1 MHLPFSIEKI
11 LAITTISIAFA
22 ICIIGGISVSI
33 TNHNRV
39 ILGVQ
44 SEGQSLAGMSETEAR
59 QFFLAKARTKMKKTA
74 LIVTNGPQHW
84 DIQAADIDLTPS
96 VEQAVREAYDTGRN
110 GSPLTNTLTQMR
122 IALFGK
128 DVRLTATYSDD
139 KLRSK
144 LSAITA
150 SLARAPKNASLTL
163 SPKGNIEHHMAL
175 TGRQADTS
183 ALYDTVAPKLSALAL
198 TVRTEIPVEETD
210 PVITDDALASIDG
223 VLASYHTQYTP
234 GNRGH
239 NITLAAG
246 KLNGTLVKPNDIFSF
261 NDTVGLRTAAAGY
274 KVAGVILDGQLA
286 DGIGGGVC
294 QVSSTLYNAILLAG
308 LTPTARTSHALP
320 SAYCPP
326 GLDATVADG
335 QIDLQFRNQLA
346 HSVYLLTNADG
357 HTLTVYILGTRADLG
372 GKTIRLESTG
382 SRLHPSVYRLY
393 LAGGQVIEREFLHT
407 DSYAS

>member
-84 DIQAADIDLTPS
+84 DIQAADINLTPS

-198 TVRTEIPVEETD
+198 TVRTEIPVEETE

>member
-11 LAITTISIAFA
+11 LAVTTISIAFA

-44 SEGQSLAGMSETEAR
+44 SEGQTLAGMSETEVR

-139 KLRSK
+139 KLQSK

-150 SLARAPKNASLTL
+150 FLARAPKNASLTL
-163 SPKGNIEHHMAL
+163 SPRGNIEHHMAL

-198 TVRTEIPVEETD
+198 TVRTEIPVEETE

-246 KLNGTLVKPNDIFSF
+246 KLNGTLVKPNGIFSF

-346 HSVYLLTNADG
+346 HSIYLLTNADE
-357 HTLTVYILGTRADLG
+357 HTLTVYVLGTQADLG

-382 SRLHPSVYRLY
+382 SRFHPSVYRLY

>member
-11 LAITTISIAFA
+11 LAVTTISIAFA

-44 SEGQSLAGMSETEAR
+44 SEGQTLAGMSETEVR

-139 KLRSK
+139 KLQSK

-150 SLARAPKNASLTL
+150 FLARAPKNASLTL

-198 TVRTEIPVEETD
+198 TVRTEIPVEETE

-346 HSVYLLTNADG
+346 HSIYLLTNADG

-407 DSYAS
+407 DSYTS

>member
-22 ICIIGGISVSI
+22 ICIIGGISVSL
-33 TNHNRV
+33 TTHNRV

-139 KLRSK
+139 KLQSK

>member
-183 ALYDTVAPKLSALAL
+183 ALYNTVAPKLSALAL
-198 TVRTEIPVEETD
+198 TVRTEIPVEETE

>member
-11 LAITTISIAFA
+11 LAVTTISIAFA

-44 SEGQSLAGMSETEAR
+44 SEGQTLAGMSETEVR

-139 KLRSK
+139 KLQSK

-150 SLARAPKNASLTL
+150 FLARAPKNASLTL

-198 TVRTEIPVEETD
+198 TVRTEIPVEETE

-246 KLNGTLVKPNDIFSF
+246 KLNGTLVKPNGIFSF

-346 HSVYLLTNADG
+346 HSIYLLTNADE
-357 HTLTVYILGTRADLG
+357 HTLTVYVLGTQADLG

-382 SRLHPSVYRLY
+382 SRSHPSVYRLY

>member
-22 ICIIGGISVSI
+22 VCIIGGISVSI

-59 QFFLAKARTKMKKTA
+59 QFFLAKAHTKMKKTA

-139 KLRSK
+139 KLQSK

-198 TVRTEIPVEETD
+198 TVRTEIPVEETE

-346 HSVYLLTNADG
+346 HSIYLLTNADG

-393 LAGGQVIEREFLHT
+393 LSGGQVIEREFLHT

>member
-22 ICIIGGISVSI
+22 TCIIGGISVSI

-128 DVRLTATYSDD
+128 DIRLTATYSDD

-198 TVRTEIPVEETD
+198 TVRTEIPVEETE

>member
-139 KLRSK
+139 KLQSK

>member
-139 KLRSK
+139 KLQSK

-198 TVRTEIPVEETD
+198 TVRTEIPVEETE

-223 VLASYHTQYTP
+223 VLASYYTQYTP

-407 DSYAS
+407 DSYTS

>member
-1 MHLPFSIEKI
+1 
-11 LAITTISIAFA
+11 
-22 ICIIGGISVSI
+22 
-33 TNHNRV
+33 
-39 ILGVQ
+39 
-44 SEGQSLAGMSETEAR
+44 
-59 QFFLAKARTKMKKTA
+59 
-74 LIVTNGPQHW
+74 
-84 DIQAADIDLTPS
+84 
-96 VEQAVREAYDTGRN
+96 
-110 GSPLTNTLTQMR
+110 
-122 IALFGK
+122 
-128 DVRLTATYSDD
+128 
-139 KLRSK
+139 
-144 LSAITA
+144 
-150 SLARAPKNASLTL
+150 
-163 SPKGNIEHHMAL
+163 
-175 TGRQADTS
+175 
-183 ALYDTVAPKLSALAL
+183 
-198 TVRTEIPVEETD
+198 
-210 PVITDDALASIDG
+210 
-223 VLASYHTQYTP
+223 
-234 GNRGH
+234 
-239 NITLAAG
+239 
-246 KLNGTLVKPNDIFSF
+246 GTLVKPNDIFSF

-294 QVSSTLYNAILLAG
+294 QVSSTLYNAVLLAG

-372 GKTIRLESTG
+372 GKTIRLVSNG

>member
-1 MHLPFSIEKI
+1 MRLPFSTEKI
-11 LAITTISIAFA
+11 LAVTAVSIAFVT
-22 ICIIGGISVSI
+22 CVIGGISVSI
-33 TNHNRV
+33 TNHDRV
-39 ILGVQ
+39 ILGIQ
-44 SEGQSLAGMSETEAR
+44 SEGKTLTGMSETEIR
-59 QFFLAKARTKMKKTA
+59 QFFLEKARAKMKKPA
-74 LIVTNGPQHW
+74 LVVTSGSQRW
-84 DIQAADIDLTPS
+84 DIQATDIELTPN
-96 VEQAVREAYDTGRN
+96 VEQAVQDAYGTGRG
-110 GSPLTNTLTQMR
+110 GSLLTNTLTQMR
-122 IALFGK
+122 IALVGK
-128 DVRLTATYSDD
+128 DVRLTATYNDD
-139 KLRSK
+139 KLQAK
-144 LSAITA
+144 LVAIAT
-150 SLARAPKNASLTL
+150 SLSRTPKNASLTL
-163 SPKGNIEHHMAL
+163 SPRGNVERHAAL
-175 TGRQADTS
+175 TGRQADATT
-183 ALYDTVAPKLSALAL
+183 LHDTVAPKLSALAL
-198 TVRTEIPVEETD
+198 TVRTEIPVEETE
-210 PVITDDALASIDG
+210 PVITDDTLASIDG
-223 VLASYHTQYTP
+223 VLASYQTKYSP

-239 NITLAAG
+239 NIALAAG
-246 KLNGTLVKPNDIFSF
+246 KLNGSLVKPNGIFSF
-261 NDTVGLRTAAAGY
+261 NDTVGLRTATAGY

-294 QVSSTLYNAILLAG
+294 QVSSTLYNAVLLAG

>member
-198 TVRTEIPVEETD
+198 TVRTEIPVEETE

-346 HSVYLLTNADG
+346 HSIYLLTNADG

-407 DSYAS
+407 DSYTS

>member
-22 ICIIGGISVSI
+22 TCIIGGISVSI

-128 DVRLTATYSDD
+128 DIRLTATYSDD

-198 TVRTEIPVEETD
+198 TVRTEIPVEETE

-246 KLNGTLVKPNDIFSF
+246 KLNGTLVKPNDILSF

>member
-11 LAITTISIAFA
+11 LAVTTISIAFA

-44 SEGQSLAGMSETEAR
+44 SEGQTLAGMSETEVR

-84 DIQAADIDLTPS
+84 DIQADDIDLTPS

-139 KLRSK
+139 KLQSK

-150 SLARAPKNASLTL
+150 FLARAPKNASLTL

-198 TVRTEIPVEETD
+198 TVHTEIPVEETE

-246 KLNGTLVKPNDIFSF
+246 KLNGTLVKPNGIFSF

-346 HSVYLLTNADG
+346 HSIYLITNADG
-357 HTLTVYILGTRADLG
+357 HTLTVYILGTQADLG

-382 SRLHPSVYRLY
+382 SRFHPSVYRLY

>member
-84 DIQAADIDLTPS
+84 DIQAADINLTPS

-139 KLRSK
+139 KLQSK

-198 TVRTEIPVEETD
+198 TVRTEIPVEETE

>member
-84 DIQAADIDLTPS
+84 NIQAADIDLTPS

-198 TVRTEIPVEETD
+198 TVRTEIPVEETE

-246 KLNGTLVKPNDIFSF
+246 KLDGTLVKPNDIFSF

>member
-11 LAITTISIAFA
+11 LAVTTISIAFA

-44 SEGQSLAGMSETEAR
+44 SEGQTLAGMSETEVR

-139 KLRSK
+139 KLQSK

-150 SLARAPKNASLTL
+150 FLARAPKNASLTL
-163 SPKGNIEHHMAL
+163 SPTGNIEHHMAL

-198 TVRTEIPVEETD
+198 TVRTEIPVEETE

-246 KLNGTLVKPNDIFSF
+246 KLNGTLVKPNGIFSF

-346 HSVYLLTNADG
+346 HSIYLLTNADE
-357 HTLTVYILGTRADLG
+357 HTLTVYVLGTQADLG

-382 SRLHPSVYRLY
+382 SRFHPSVYRLY

>member
-1 MHLPFSIEKI
+1 MRLPFSTEKI
-11 LAITTISIAFA
+11 LAVTAVSIAFVT
-22 ICIIGGISVSI
+22 CVIGGISVSI
-33 TNHNRV
+33 TNHDRV
-39 ILGVQ
+39 ILGIQ
-44 SEGQSLAGMSETEAR
+44 SEGKTLTGMSETEIR
-59 QFFLAKARTKMKKTA
+59 QFFLEKARAKMKKPA
-74 LIVTNGPQHW
+74 LVVTSGSQRW
-84 DIQAADIDLTPS
+84 DIQATDIELTPN
-96 VEQAVREAYDTGRN
+96 VEQAVQDAYGTGRG
-110 GSPLTNTLTQMR
+110 GSLLTNTLTQMR
-122 IALFGK
+122 IALVGK
-128 DVRLTATYSDD
+128 DVRLTATYNDD
-139 KLRSK
+139 KLQAK
-144 LSAITA
+144 LVAIAT
-150 SLARAPKNASLTL
+150 SLSRTPKNASLTL
-163 SPKGNIEHHMAL
+163 SPRGNVERHAAL
-175 TGRQADTS
+175 TGRQADATT
-183 ALYDTVAPKLSALAL
+183 LHDTVAPKLSALAL
-198 TVRTEIPVEETD
+198 TVRTEIPVEETE
-210 PVITDDALASIDG
+210 PVITDDTLASIDG
-223 VLASYHTQYTP
+223 VLASYQTKYSP

-239 NITLAAG
+239 NIALAAG
-246 KLNGTLVKPNDIFSF
+246 KLNGSLVKPNGIFSF
-261 NDTVGLRTAAAGY
+261 NDTVGLRTATAGY

-372 GKTIRLESTG
+372 GKTIRLVSNG

-407 DSYAS
+407 DNYAS

>member
-198 TVRTEIPVEETD
+198 TVRTEIPVEETE

-346 HSVYLLTNADG
+346 HSIYLLTNADG

>member
-1 MHLPFSIEKI
+1 MRLPFSTEKI
-11 LAITTISIAFA
+11 LAVTAVSIAFVT
-22 ICIIGGISVSI
+22 CVIGGISVSI
-33 TNHNRV
+33 TNHDRV
-39 ILGVQ
+39 ILGIQ
-44 SEGQSLAGMSETEAR
+44 SEGKTLTGMSETEIR
-59 QFFLAKARTKMKKTA
+59 QFFLEKARAKMKKPA
-74 LIVTNGPQHW
+74 LVVTSGSQHW
-84 DIQAADIDLTPS
+84 DIQATDIELTPN
-96 VEQAVREAYDTGRN
+96 VEQAVQDAYGTGRG
-110 GSPLTNTLTQMR
+110 GSLLTNTLTQMR
-122 IALFGK
+122 IALVGK
-128 DVRLTATYSDD
+128 DVRLTATYNDD
-139 KLRSK
+139 KLQAK
-144 LSAITA
+144 LVAIAT
-150 SLARAPKNASLTL
+150 SLSRTPKNASLTL
-163 SPKGNIEHHMAL
+163 SPRGNVERHAAL
-175 TGRQADTS
+175 TGRQADATT
-183 ALYDTVAPKLSALAL
+183 LHDTVAPKLSALAL
-198 TVRTEIPVEETD
+198 TVRTEVPVEETE
-210 PVITDDALASIDG
+210 PVITDDTLASIDG
-223 VLASYHTQYTP
+223 VLASYQTKYSP

-239 NITLAAG
+239 NIALAAG
-246 KLNGTLVKPNDIFSF
+246 KLNGSLVKPNGIFSF

-294 QVSSTLYNAILLAG
+294 QVSSTLYNAVLLAG

-372 GKTIRLESTG
+372 GKTIRLVSNG

>member
-11 LAITTISIAFA
+11 LAVTTISIAFA

-44 SEGQSLAGMSETEAR
+44 SEGQTLAGMSETEVR

-139 KLRSK
+139 KLQSK

-150 SLARAPKNASLTL
+150 FLARAPKNASLTL

-198 TVRTEIPVEETD
+198 TVRTEIPVEETE

-234 GNRGH
+234 GNCGH

-246 KLNGTLVKPNDIFSF
+246 KLNGTLVKPNGIFSF

-346 HSVYLLTNADG
+346 HSIYLLTNADE
-357 HTLTVYILGTRADLG
+357 HTLTVYVLGTQADLG

-382 SRLHPSVYRLY
+382 SRSHPSVYRLY

>member
-84 DIQAADIDLTPS
+84 AIQAADIDLTPS

-139 KLRSK
+139 KLQSK

-198 TVRTEIPVEETD
+198 TVRTEIPVEETE

>member
-74 LIVTNGPQHW
+74 LTVTNGPQHW

-139 KLRSK
+139 KLQSK

-198 TVRTEIPVEETD
+198 TVRTEIPVEETE

-246 KLNGTLVKPNDIFSF
+246 KLNGTLVKPNGIFSF

>member
-11 LAITTISIAFA
+11 LAVTTISIAFA

-44 SEGQSLAGMSETEAR
+44 SEGQTLAGMSETEVR

-139 KLRSK
+139 KLQSK

-150 SLARAPKNASLTL
+150 FLARAPKNASLTL
-163 SPKGNIEHHMAL
+163 SPTGNIEHHMAL

-198 TVRTEIPVEETD
+198 TVRTEIPVEETE

-246 KLNGTLVKPNDIFSF
+246 KLNGTLVKPNGIFSF

-346 HSVYLLTNADG
+346 HNVYLLASADG
-357 HTLTVYILGTRADLG
+357 HTLTVYILGTQADLG
-372 GKTIRLESTG
+372 GKTIRLESDG

>member
-1 MHLPFSIEKI
+1 MYLPFSIEKI

-198 TVRTEIPVEETD
+198 TVRTEIPVEETE

>member
-198 TVRTEIPVEETD
+198 TVRTEIPVEETE

-393 LAGGQVIEREFLHT
+393 LSGGQVIEREFLHT

>member
-1 MHLPFSIEKI
+1 MRLPFSTEKI
-11 LAITTISIAFA
+11 LAVTAVSIAFVT
-22 ICIIGGISVSI
+22 CVIGGISVSI
-33 TNHNRV
+33 TNHDRV
-39 ILGVQ
+39 ILGIQ
-44 SEGQSLAGMSETEAR
+44 SEGKTLTGMSETEIR
-59 QFFLAKARTKMKKTA
+59 QFFLEKARAKMKKPA
-74 LIVTNGPQHW
+74 LVVTSGSQRW
-84 DIQAADIDLTPS
+84 DIQATDIELTPN
-96 VEQAVREAYDTGRN
+96 VEQAVQDAYGTGRG
-110 GSPLTNTLTQMR
+110 GSLLTNTLTQMR
-122 IALFGK
+122 IALVGK
-128 DVRLTATYSDD
+128 DVRLTATYNDD
-139 KLRSK
+139 KLQAK
-144 LSAITA
+144 LVAIAT
-150 SLARAPKNASLTL
+150 SLSRTPKNASLTL
-163 SPKGNIEHHMAL
+163 SPRGNVERHAAL
-175 TGRQADTS
+175 TGRQADATT
-183 ALYDTVAPKLSALAL
+183 LHDTVAPKLSALAL
-198 TVRTEIPVEETD
+198 TVRTEIPVEETE
-210 PVITDDALASIDG
+210 PVITDDTLASIDG
-223 VLASYHTQYTP
+223 VLASYQTKYSP

-239 NITLAAG
+239 NIALAAG
-246 KLNGTLVKPNDIFSF
+246 KLNGSLVKPNGIFSF

-294 QVSSTLYNAILLAG
+294 QVSSTLYNAVLLAG

-357 HTLTVYILGTRADLG
+357 RTLTVYILGTRADLG
-372 GKTIRLESTG
+372 GKTIRLVSNG